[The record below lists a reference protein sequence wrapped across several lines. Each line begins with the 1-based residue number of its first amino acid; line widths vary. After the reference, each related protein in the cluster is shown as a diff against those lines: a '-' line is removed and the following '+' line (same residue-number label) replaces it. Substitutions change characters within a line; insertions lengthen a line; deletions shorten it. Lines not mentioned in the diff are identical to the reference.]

1 MTGAIRRVAIVAA
14 IVGAWVLA
22 ATGEAGAADSIL
34 HLRPGATDAATAARI
49 QAVNDQWQAANPDA
63 TPERKQ
69 EFRPRGSDLLWIY
82 YRRQGFFPNW
92 VAAARDLLRRDRA
105 GETTGVRR
113 GVDEIVSYSHR
124 RTAPDGTVFRINE
137 SPYLS
142 TDSTAP
148 PWRDAMGQG
157 LILTTLATTLHDQST
172 PRERERIRGL
182 ATEYLNSFA
191 VDWRDGG
198 VATDGKAGGNWYLEY
213 ATPRGDA
220 SRVLNGFMQSIASL
234 DRFASQADVLAKDD
248 PQWAELRDRARE
260 YVRLAAL
267 EVDAHLDDYDLGG
280 GISRYS
286 MRSTD
291 PAPPVYQVF
300 HRQLLQRLQQ
310 IGYLPREWRDHFDR
324 VRMSWGGPDLTPP
337 RPWWHWGLVGLW
349 AVAIALV
356 ALRLRARAR
365 RRRSRPGRSVSS

>member
-1 MTGAIRRVAIVAA
+1 MRSVRRLAVIAGLIGATVAA
-14 IVGAWVLA
+14 DGAVA
-22 ATGEAGAADSIL
+22 QESIL
-34 HLRPGATDAATAARI
+34 HLRPGATDPETAARI
-49 QAVNDQWQAANPDA
+49 QAVNDQWQAANPGK
-63 TPERKQ
+63 TPERKE
-69 EFRPRGSDLLWIY
+69 EFRPRGSDLLLVY

-92 VAAARDLLRRDRA
+92 VSAARDLLRRDRA
-105 GETTGVRR
+105 GETDSVRR

-124 RTAPDGTVFRINE
+124 RTAPDGTVYRMND

-157 LILTTLATTLHDQST
+157 LILTTLATTLHDRST
-172 PRERERIRGL
+172 PRERARIRVL

-198 VATDGKAGGNWYLEY
+198 VSTDGKAGGNWYLEY

-234 DRFASQADVLAKDD
+234 DRFASQADALVAQD
-248 PQWAELRDRARE
+248 PQWAPLRDRARE

-291 PAPPVYQVF
+291 PAPDVYQVY
-300 HRQLLQRLQQ
+300 HRQLLERLQN
-310 IGYLPREWRDHFDR
+310 IDYLPREWRDHFDEM
-324 VRMSWGGPDLTPP
+324 RMSWGGRDLSPQ
-337 RPWWHWGLVGLW
+337 RPWWHWGLVGVW
-349 AVAIALV
+349 AVAIILV
-356 ALRLRARAR
+356 ALRLRARRGRTAR
-365 RRRSRPGRSVSS
+365 RA